1 MGFST
6 FSGPL
11 RSGTERYGAGRNTGV
26 AVLTQAKTINMAGVA
41 LTSAPPVQNLF
52 TLPAGSKIISI
63 IADKTVALTGNSISQ
78 VAMIVGNASDD
89 NQYLESVNLATT
101 KGRAAQATVDAGLQV
116 DDCENIGTSDVLLQA
131 VHGDHGQCDGGPD
144 CCHGGLRAACAGRLC
159 RSVAGLILTPLR
171 GRRVTGATHGKD
183 EL

>member
-41 LTSAPPVQNLF
+41 LTSAPPVQDLF

-131 VHGDHGQCDGGPD
+131 TFTATTGDATAGQIVVTVVYVQRAQDGSANP
-144 CCHGGLRAACAGRLC
+144 
-159 RSVAGLILTPLR
+159 SQV
-171 GRRVTGATHGKD
+171 
-183 EL
+183 

>member
-6 FSGPL
+6 FSGPI

-26 AVLTQAKTINMAGVA
+26 VVLTQAKTIDMAGVA
-41 LTSAPPVQNLF
+41 LTSSPPVQDLF

-63 IADKTVALTGNSISQ
+63 IADKTVALSGNSISQ
-78 VAMIVGNASDD
+78 VAAIVGNASDD
-89 NQYLESVNLATT
+89 NQYLESVNLAVA

-131 VHGDHGQCDGGPD
+131 TFTATTGNATAGQIVVTVIYAQRAQDG
-144 CCHGGLRAACAGRLC
+144 AANPAQ
-159 RSVAGLILTPLR
+159 A
-171 GRRVTGATHGKD
+171 
-183 EL
+183 

>member
-41 LTSAPPVQNLF
+41 LTSAPPVQDLF

-131 VHGDHGQCDGGPD
+131 TFTATTGNATAGQIVVTVVYAQRAQDGSADP
-144 CCHGGLRAACAGRLC
+144 
-159 RSVAGLILTPLR
+159 SQV
-171 GRRVTGATHGKD
+171 
-183 EL
+183 

>member
-131 VHGDHGQCDGGPD
+131 TFTATTGNATAGQIVVTVVYAQRAQDGSADP
-144 CCHGGLRAACAGRLC
+144 
-159 RSVAGLILTPLR
+159 SQV
-171 GRRVTGATHGKD
+171 
-183 EL
+183 

>member
-6 FSGPL
+6 FSGPV

-26 AVLTQAKTINMAGVA
+26 VVLTQAKTINMAGVA
-41 LTSAPPVQNLF
+41 LTSAPPVQDLF

-131 VHGDHGQCDGGPD
+131 TFTATTGNATAGQIVVTVVYAQRAQDGSADP
-144 CCHGGLRAACAGRLC
+144 
-159 RSVAGLILTPLR
+159 SQV
-171 GRRVTGATHGKD
+171 
-183 EL
+183 

>member
-6 FSGPL
+6 VSGPL

-41 LTSAPPVQNLF
+41 LTSAPPVQDLF

-131 VHGDHGQCDGGPD
+131 TFTATTGNATAGQIVVTVVYAQRAQDGSADP
-144 CCHGGLRAACAGRLC
+144 
-159 RSVAGLILTPLR
+159 SQV
-171 GRRVTGATHGKD
+171 
-183 EL
+183 